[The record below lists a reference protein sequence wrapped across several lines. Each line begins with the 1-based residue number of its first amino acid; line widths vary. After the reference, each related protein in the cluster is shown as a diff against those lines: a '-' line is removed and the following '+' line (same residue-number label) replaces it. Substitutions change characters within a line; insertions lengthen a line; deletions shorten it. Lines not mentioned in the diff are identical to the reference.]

1 MLLNKILTEKM
12 DFQELGRTI
21 GNDYKNYYISMETS
35 KNSDW
40 SLLEEES
47 AASIKRQVALEQVSN
62 QSFEDF
68 VQEYFNESS
77 CGN

>member
-1 MLLNKILTEKM
+1 
-12 DFQELGRTI
+12 
-21 GNDYKNYYISMETS
+21 METS

-47 AASIKRQVALEQVSN
+47 AASIERQVELEQASD

-68 VQEYFNESS
+68 VKEYFNASS

>member
-1 MLLNKILTEKM
+1 MAEKI

-21 GNDYKNYYISMETS
+21 GNDYKSYYINFEKS

-40 SLLEEES
+40 PLLEKEVS
-47 AASIKRQVALEQVSN
+47 DSKKRQAKLEQTSN

-68 VQEYFNESS
+68 VKEYFNELS
-77 CGN
+77 CEN

>member
-1 MLLNKILTEKM
+1 M
-12 DFQELGRTI
+12 DFGELGRTI

-40 SLLEEES
+40 PLLEKES
-47 AASIKRQVALEQVSN
+47 TDSKQRQVELEQASN

-68 VQEYFNESS
+68 VKEYCNEPS
-77 CGN
+77 CKN